1 LPISAD
7 LRDQQKVAR
16 AEVVALSLELSLL
29 LRNGEFNLD
38 IEQRLPSQGVTAIYG
53 PSGSGKTTL
62 LRAIAGLLKSPE
74 GTISFKQ
81 KIWQN
86 SAEFLPTHLRQ
97 LAYVFQEPSLFE
109 HLSVQENIDY
119 AFKRVPQAQRVITPS
134 RAIDELR
141 LQSLLTRDPQTLSG
155 GEKQRVAIAR
165 AICSNPKLLL
175 MDEPLSAI
183 DINSKDEI
191 LEMIISLRQNFDIP
205 IIYVSHALNEVARL
219 ADHLVLMEQGRVLA
233 SGDIQSMLTQ
243 LDLSLAQG
251 ADAESL
257 IEAVVVEHDNEF
269 GLSYLETPLGR
280 FSVLQR
286 PLAIGEKVRIL
297 LAARDVSITLEKQ
310 HDTSILNIFQASIDQ
325 IEEAST
331 AKLTLRLICNGVP
344 VLARLTKKSAV
355 LMDLKVGDS
364 VYIQAKSVAIL

>member
-1 LPISAD
+1 MPISAD